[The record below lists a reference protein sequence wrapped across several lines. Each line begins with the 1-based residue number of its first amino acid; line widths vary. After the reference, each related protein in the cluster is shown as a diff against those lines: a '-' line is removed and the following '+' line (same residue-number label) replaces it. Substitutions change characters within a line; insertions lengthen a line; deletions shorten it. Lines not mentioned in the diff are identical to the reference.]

1 MKITKRTIYCM
12 NRIECFDFYF
22 GLTLLCMA
30 HTGWINACIA
40 ASVAGGAALF
50 VFYMNKYAEKR
61 VEK

>member
-1 MKITKRTIYCM
+1 M